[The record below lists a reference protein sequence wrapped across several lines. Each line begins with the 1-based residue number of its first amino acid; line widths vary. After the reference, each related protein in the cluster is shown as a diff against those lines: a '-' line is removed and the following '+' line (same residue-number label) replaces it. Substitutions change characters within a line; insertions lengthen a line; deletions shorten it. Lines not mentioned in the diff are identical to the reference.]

1 MVAEGKWEACEQI
14 WLDKLLEYGY
24 IKKNNSAYEPA
35 IVVLNVD
42 TVKNSWIS
50 FTDAERKSITQ
61 TVEEIKRIVSEAK
74 EFAFNL
80 TAESL
85 PPLFKDDERM
95 CYFACSNSTMSRDI
109 VFMQAIKDGWIKYN
123 EYTSKVVGA
132 YIYI

>member
-1 MVAEGKWEACEQI
+1 M
-14 WLDKLLEYGY
+14 
-24 IKKNNSAYEPA
+24 
-35 IVVLNVD
+35 VLNVD